1 MIDAKYEVNKTPAF
15 GPGGERWVYEV
26 SRIDITGNRVSLSY
40 YGDQTT
46 ADNIVKLLQ
55 KSDAYGDDT
64 ALRESERKIYFR
76 FGAICGALFA
86 GGAIYLL
93 PFYWNW
99 LKPLIHGI
107 TA

>member
-1 MIDAKYEVNKTPAF
+1 MIDAKYAVSQTPAF

-26 SRIDITGNRVSLSY
+26 SRNDITGHRVSLAY

-46 ADNIVKLLQ
+46 AENIVTLLK

-86 GGAIYLL
+86 GGAIYLV
-93 PFYWNW
+93 PFFWNW